1 MSRPPCLAAPLA
13 ALAILGASAAPARAA
28 QPTPELLWETRG
40 FSAPESI
47 VLDPQRGQYYV
58 SNMAT
63 RGEGATPGDGF
74 ISRVGLDGRIIEL
87 KWIEGL
93 ENPKGLSLANGR
105 LYAGDDDA
113 LLEIDLDAGAVIA
126 RHAPEDG
133 GPGQFNDSTADADGN
148 VYVFSSRLDTLY
160 RLSGGTFAPWV
171 KVDTQVT
178 GKFNG
183 LRADGARLLAG
194 SWRVPGVDGEQLG
207 HLTTFDLADRRMD
220 RIGTTPIGHI
230 DGIEPDGQGGW
241 LLTDFTPGRLLHVT
255 AEGAVTTLLTLSIGT
270 ADIHYLPD
278 QQLLLMPR
286 LRDDTLQAWRW
297 APAPPPSR

>member
-1 MSRPPCLAAPLA
+1 MRPSLHHRIPSAVL
-13 ALAILGASAAPARAA
+13 LAIASVAAQAQAA
-28 QPTPELLWETRG
+28 QPTPELLWETSG

-47 VLDPQRGQYYV
+47 VLDTQRGQYYV

-74 ISRVGLDGRIIEL
+74 ISRVAPDGTIIEL
-87 KWIEGL
+87 KWITGL

-105 LYAGDDDA
+105 LYVGDDDA

-133 GPGQFNDSTADADGN
+133 GPGQFNDSTADAAGN
-148 VYVFSSRLDTLY
+148 VYVFSSRLDTIY

-183 LRADGARLLAG
+183 LRADGERLLAG
-194 SWRVPGVDGEQLG
+194 SWRVPAPDGEQPG
-207 HLTTFDLADRRMD
+207 HLTTFDLADGRMD
-220 RIGTTPIGHI
+220 RIGSAPIGHI

-241 LLTDFTPGRLLHVT
+241 IITDFTPGRLLHVT
-255 AEGAVTTLLTLSIGT
+255 PDGEVATLLTLSIGT
-270 ADIHYLPD
+270 ADIHYRPD
-278 QQLLLMPR
+278 QQLLLLPR
-286 LRDDTLQAWRW
+286 LRDDMLQAWRW
-297 APAPPPSR
+297 APASRSGE